1 MHMPDTNESRGVAV
15 VTGGSA
21 GLGRALVCEL
31 ADRGWDVAILARGED
46 GLVGAV
52 DDVQKRGRRALGI
65 STDVTDREAVDGAAR
80 RVEMEL
86 GPIELWVN
94 DAMVGVFGEFVNTA
108 PEDFERATAVNY
120 LGFVNGTRSA
130 LKVMMPRNR
139 GHIIQV
145 GSALAHRGIPLQA
158 AYCGAKHAIRG
169 FTDSLTTEL
178 LHAGSSIRLSEVD
191 MPALNTIQFNWVKSQ
206 LPHHP
211 QPVPPIYQPEV
222 GARAIANVADRPRR
236 RTWVGLP
243 TVITVLGNRLAPS
256 FADWYLAKTG
266 FQGQQAPDKT
276 QPMLPTNLYEPV
288 SGDQGAHG
296 IFDDQAHSWSIQSWA
311 DWHRAPLALAGV
323 IVASVLVI
331 AGTTSLR
338 KKV

>member
-1 MHMPDTNESRGVAV
+1 V

-21 GLGRALVCEL
+21 GLGRAVVREL
-31 ADRGWDVAILARGED
+31 ADRGWDVAILARGRD
-46 GLVGAV
+46 GVDGAV
-52 DDVQKRGRRALGI
+52 DDVRSRGRRALGVP
-65 STDVTDREAVDGAAR
+65 TDVTDRKAVEDAAAQI
-80 RVEMEL
+80 EKEL

-94 DAMVGVFGEFVNTA
+94 DAMVGVFGEFINTA

-120 LGFVNGTRSA
+120 LGFVNGTRAA

-169 FTDSLTTEL
+169 FTDTLTTEL
-178 LHAGSSIRLSEVD
+178 LHNRSAIQLSEVD

-211 QPVPPIYQPEV
+211 KPVPPIYQPEV
-222 GARAIANVADRPRR
+222 GARAIADVADRPRR

-243 TVITVLGNRLAPS
+243 TVVTVVGNRTAAW

-266 FQGQQAPDKT
+266 YKGQQAANKT
-276 QPMLPTNLYEPV
+276 EPMLPTNLYSPV
-288 SGDQGAHG
+288 AGDHGAHG
-296 IFDDQAHSWSIQSWA
+296 IFDDEAHEHSIQSWA
-311 DWHRAPLALAGV
+311 DSHRGVLALGG
-323 IVASVLVI
+323 II
-331 AGTTSLR
+331 AGASLILLKTSGNR
-338 KKV
+338 KKA